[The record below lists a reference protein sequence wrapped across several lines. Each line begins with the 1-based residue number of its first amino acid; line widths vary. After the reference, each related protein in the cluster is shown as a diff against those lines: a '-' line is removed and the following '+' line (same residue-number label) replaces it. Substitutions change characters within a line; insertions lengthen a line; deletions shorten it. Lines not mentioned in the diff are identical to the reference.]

1 MSEIQNQIKKWPVTA
16 IKKIKS
22 TFGSAEKFYATV
34 YLIARNEHH
43 CQMMGVAGAEQ
54 RLKTIHAYQGMIRF
68 MLDEEVRGSR
78 PGPRPA
84 ASHSPASTSSR
95 KSLWHGYAGTDIPPA
110 APAGTH
116 RL

>member
-43 CQMMGVAGAEQ
+43 CQMMGVARQNNA
-54 RLKTIHAYQGMIRF
+54 
-68 MLDEEVRGSR
+68 
-78 PGPRPA
+78 
-84 ASHSPASTSSR
+84 
-95 KSLWHGYAGTDIPPA
+95 
-110 APAGTH
+110 
-116 RL
+116 

>member
-68 MLDEEVRGSR
+68 MLDEEGLNGKEILETIAGEYRISR
-78 PGPRPA
+78 MYRPY
-84 ASHSPASTSSR
+84 ASRASCLLS
-95 KSLWHGYAGTDIPPA
+95 GTGISA
-110 APAGTH
+110 FH
-116 RL
+116 R

>member
-43 CQMMGVAGAEQ
+43 CQMMGSGRSGTTLEDDSC
-54 RLKTIHAYQGMIRF
+54 LSGYDSLHAR
-68 MLDEEVRGSR
+68 
-78 PGPRPA
+78 
-84 ASHSPASTSSR
+84 
-95 KSLWHGYAGTDIPPA
+95 
-110 APAGTH
+110 
-116 RL
+116 

>member
-54 RLKTIHAYQGMIRF
+54 RSEDDSCLSGY
-68 MLDEEVRGSR
+68 D
-78 PGPRPA
+78 
-84 ASHSPASTSSR
+84 
-95 KSLWHGYAGTDIPPA
+95 SLYA
-110 APAGTH
+110 
-116 RL
+116 R

>member
-54 RLKTIHAYQGMIRF
+54 RL
-68 MLDEEVRGSR
+68 
-78 PGPRPA
+78 
-84 ASHSPASTSSR
+84 
-95 KSLWHGYAGTDIPPA
+95 
-110 APAGTH
+110 
-116 RL
+116 

>member
-54 RLKTIHAYQGMIRF
+54 RLKTIHAYQGF
-68 MLDEEVRGSR
+68 
-78 PGPRPA
+78 
-84 ASHSPASTSSR
+84 ASCSMKKDSMVR
-95 KSLWHGYAGTDIPPA
+95 KSWTQ
-110 APAGTH
+110 
-116 RL
+116 